1 MRDNSV
7 GGGLDDQVLIAEP
20 GRERDA
26 FSDFLR
32 SQPELHHESGAEHGS
47 TLK

>member
-32 SQPELHHESGAEHGS
+32 SRSELITSRVQN
-47 TLK
+47 TVRL